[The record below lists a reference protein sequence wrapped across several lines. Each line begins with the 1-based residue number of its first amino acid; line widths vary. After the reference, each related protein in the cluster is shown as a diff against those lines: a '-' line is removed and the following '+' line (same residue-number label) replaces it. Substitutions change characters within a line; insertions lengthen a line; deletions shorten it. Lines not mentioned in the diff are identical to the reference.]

1 MLAFDHIYGLFSH
14 KLFSFVFKILKN
26 EAEADDI
33 VQEVFVKIWESR
45 EKLGDYKLLNSY
57 IFTIAYN
64 NSIDLIRKRINNNK
78 YLEHLKNSSVIQIT
92 PSTISEIEFNELNTQ
107 VEKLIAKLPERQK
120 QVYLLHRETGLT
132 YPEIAEQLG
141 ISKNTV
147 ENHMVKAL
155 KYLRQNMDNSLLINM
170 LFVSLFLWSDYFPNS
185 ATVLYSLQISSMA
198 KFEAICPVLFS
209 EKNTFFYNGDSG
221 VGGVKRITIWNY
233 LLKAIKSSFIKR

>member
-1 MLAFDHIYGLFSH
+1 MNIGKDNLTYELLTRLKNGDMLAFDRIYELYSH

-45 EKLGDYKLLNSY
+45 HKLEDNKLLNSY

-64 NSIDLIRKRINNNK
+64 NSIDLIRKRINNTK
-78 YLEHLKNSSVIQIT
+78 YLEHLKNSASINVS
-92 PSTISEIEFNELNTQ
+92 PTIISQIEFNELNSQ
-107 VEKLIAKLPERQK
+107 AEKLIANLPERQK
-120 QVYLLHRETGLT
+120 QVYLLHREEGLT
-132 YPEIAEQLG
+132 YPEIAEKLG

-170 LFVSLFLWSDYFPNS
+170 LFVCLFL
-185 ATVLYSLQISSMA
+185 
-198 KFEAICPVLFS
+198 
-209 EKNTFFYNGDSG
+209 
-221 VGGVKRITIWNY
+221 
-233 LLKAIKSSFIKR
+233 

>member
-1 MLAFDHIYGLFSH
+1 MDLNKGKITYELLSRLKNGDMLAFDRVYELYSH

-45 EKLGDYKLLNSY
+45 HKLEDYKLLNSY

-64 NSIDLIRKRINNNK
+64 NSIDLIRKRISNIK
-78 YLEHLKNSSVIQIT
+78 YLEHLKNSAVIDFT
-92 PSTISEIEFNELNTQ
+92 PTFISQIEFNELNIKAEEL
-107 VEKLIAKLPERQK
+107 VANLPERQK
-120 QVYLLHRETGLT
+120 QVYLLHREEGLT
-132 YPEIAEQLG
+132 YHEIAEQLG

-170 LFVSLFLWSDYFPNS
+170 LFVSLFF
-185 ATVLYSLQISSMA
+185 
-198 KFEAICPVLFS
+198 
-209 EKNTFFYNGDSG
+209 
-221 VGGVKRITIWNY
+221 
-233 LLKAIKSSFIKR
+233 

>member
-1 MLAFDHIYGLFSH
+1 MKLTKDNITQELLTRLKNGDILAFDQVYELYSH

-26 EAEADDI
+26 EAEVDDI

-45 EKLGDYKLLNSY
+45 DKLEDFKLLNSY

-78 YLEHLKNSSVIQIT
+78 YLEHLKNSASINFA
-92 PSTISEIEFNELNTQ
+92 PSIISQIEFTELKNQ
-107 VEKLIAKLPERQK
+107 VEKLIANLPDRQK
-120 QVYLLHRETGLT
+120 QVYLLHREEGLT

-155 KYLRQNMDNSLLINM
+155 KYLRQNMDNSLLVNM
-170 LFVSLFLWSDYFPNS
+170 LFVSLFL
-185 ATVLYSLQISSMA
+185 
-198 KFEAICPVLFS
+198 
-209 EKNTFFYNGDSG
+209 
-221 VGGVKRITIWNY
+221 
-233 LLKAIKSSFIKR
+233 